1 MKPWL
6 YLVIPAALLL
16 LCGPVAAADGDIIR
30 ELQQG
35 FRDSVALWY
44 APLQQVAT
52 WLLLSLAVI
61 SYTWSASQMVLRN
74 ADLDEFVAEF
84 VRLVIFTGFFLFLIQ
99 GGQQLAETMIRGW
112 IWIGGQATST
122 NLSLSVPEILERGF
136 TLGGDVISAGSGL
149 SRIAYTILA
158 LPVVVLYTLIAAYA
172 FFVLAEMY
180 VVTAAGIVLL
190 GFGGSHWTVDY
201 AKKYITYTISIGAKL
216 YVLFLVIGAGEQFI
230 HQWAVNQDHES
241 FRAILAIIGVLLM
254 MVLLVKMIPDAV
266 QGIING
272 ASLGNATPTVG
283 GMARTAGSVA
293 MGAAVGSAGGAM
305 AVREASKLAGEQ
317 RGGGGALA
325 SAATPGG
332 GSPGGS
338 SFLGVPA
345 GGSSG
350 GGSSPSGG
358 TGPLPMPGTASPSG
372 GAALG
377 AGRMAHAGQTMK
389 NLTKAAGET
398 MGGKLMGDYN
408 ASHGS
413 FGGSMTQ
420 KLRAERLGMA
430 EGGSESAHT
439 AGQQSSGQ
447 SDGLKGTIRG
457 APTPNEDD
465 THNQTPQAT
474 HNRTPSEPAA
484 SAAAGAEVPYRSPAG
499 SHNDEQ

>member
-74 ADLDEFVAEF
+74 ADLGEFVAEF

-158 LPVVVLYTLIAAYA
+158 LPVVILYTLIAAYA

-190 GFGGSHWTVDY
+190 GFGGSQWTVDY

-216 YVLFLVIGAGEQFI
+216 YVMFLVIGAGEQFI

-254 MVLLVKMIPDAV
+254 MAILVKMIPDAV

-272 ASLGNATPTVG
+272 ASLGSATPSVG
-283 GMARTAGSVA
+283 GMARAAGSVA
-293 MGAAVGSAGGAM
+293 VGAAVGAAGGAM

-317 RGGGGALA
+317 LGGGGALA

-332 GSPGGS
+332 GSPGGN
-338 SFLGVPA
+338 SFLGGPA
-345 GGSSG
+345 GG
-350 GGSSPSGG
+350 SPSGG
-358 TGPLPMPGTASPSG
+358 TGPLPMPGTAPSSG

-377 AGRMAHAGQTMK
+377 AGRTAHAGQTMK

-398 MGGKLMGDYN
+398 MGGKIMGDYN

-413 FGGSMTQ
+413 FGGSMAQ

-439 AGQQSSGQ
+439 GGQQSIGQ

-457 APTPNEDD
+457 APTTNEND

>member
-1 MKPWL
+1 MRPWL
-6 YLVIPAALLL
+6 YPLLFAGLLL
-16 LCGPVAAADGDIIR
+16 LSGHVTAADGDIVR
-30 ELQQG
+30 DLQEG

-74 ADLDEFVAEF
+74 ADLGEFVAEF
-84 VRLVIFTGFFLFLIQ
+84 VRLLIFTGFFLFLIQ
-99 GGQQLAETMIRGW
+99 GGQQLAETMIKGW

-122 NLSLSVPEILERGF
+122 SLSLSVPEILERGF

-158 LPVVVLYTLIAAYA
+158 LPVVILYTLIAAYA

-190 GFGGSHWTVDY
+190 GFGGSQWTADY

-216 YVLFLVIGAGEQFI
+216 YVMFLVIGAGEQFI

-254 MVLLVKMIPDAV
+254 MAILVKMIPDAV

-272 ASLGNATPTVG
+272 ASLGSATPTVG
-283 GMARTAGSVA
+283 GMARAAGSVA
-293 MGAAVGSAGGAM
+293 VGAAVGAAGGAM

-317 RGGGGALA
+317 LGGGGALA
-325 SAATPGG
+325 SAVAPGG
-332 GSPGGS
+332 GSSGGS
-338 SFLGVPA
+338 SFLGAPA
-345 GGSSG
+345 GGSSAG
-350 GGSSPSGG
+350 GTSPSAG
-358 TGPLPMPGTASPSG
+358 TGPLPMPGG
-372 GAALG
+372 GSSG

-398 MGGKLMGDYN
+398 LGGKIMGDYN

-413 FGGSMTQ
+413 FGGSMAQ
-420 KLRAERLGMA
+420 KLRAERLGMS
-430 EGGSESAHT
+430 EGGEPAHT
-439 AGQQSSGQ
+439 GGQQNSGQ
-447 SDGLKGTIRG
+447 TAAMSGTIRG
-457 APTPNEDD
+457 ASPSDGGS

-474 HNRTPSEPAA
+474 RNRPPFEPA
-484 SAAAGAEVPYRSPAG
+484 SSENDGSQQPYMSPARRL
-499 SHNDEQ
+499 NDDQ